1 MEVGDGWMPFSP
13 EEVDATLAQGRPAFV
28 DFTAAWCLTCQV
40 NERVV
45 LNTETVRGAFQ
56 DRNVALFK
64 ADWTRYD
71 PVITDALE
79 ALGRSG
85 VPVYALY
92 DGNSGAVPTLLPAI
106 LTEQIVINALETV
119 LSP

>member
-1 MEVGDGWMPFSP
+1 MPVTEGWQVFSQ
-13 EEVDATLAQGRPAFV
+13 DAVERAVAQGQPVFV

-40 NERVV
+40 NERIV
-45 LNTETVRGAFQ
+45 LETEPVQEAFR

-64 ADWTRYD
+64 ADWTRQD
-71 PVITDALE
+71 PAITEALE

-92 DGNSGAVPTLLPAI
+92 PGIPGSEPHLLPAI
-106 LTEQIVINALETV
+106 LTEQIVREALDRV
-119 LSP
+119 LAP